1 MPLVKYVFNPGVNR
15 ESTSYSS
22 ENSWYDSNL
31 IRFRKGR
38 PEKMGGWSNLT
49 ENTFVGTPRSL
60 FTWAALDGSKY
71 MAMGTEAKYYIEE
84 GGAFNDIT
92 PIRKTATG
100 TATFSATNGSAT
112 ITVTDSG
119 HGALAGDYVS
129 FTLAASLGGNITAG
143 VLNIE
148 FEIQTV
154 PTSNTYTITA
164 SATANASD
172 SGNGGAATV
181 AKYQLNKGLTVQSSG
196 TGFGTAN
203 FGGTVAGVSETTL
216 NGAIT
221 DAAATSFALTSAT
234 DFETAST
241 TISANVAV
249 DETGSITVASASGL
263 PSVGT
268 IKIGSENIRYASKSG
283 NVLNDLSR
291 GSDGT
296 TAAAHTSS
304 AGVTFVGLILIDQEL
319 ILYTG
324 KSTNTIDAGVVRGA
338 RGTTAATHADG
349 AAVLE
354 ANSFVTF
361 GGASS
366 ITTTDVLRLWQQDNW
381 GEDLIFNVVD
391 DTPYYWDKT
400 LGLSTRGTTFASQS
414 GASDAPTKVRQL
426 LVSGTDRHVI
436 ALGSNALGSVDQ
448 DLLLVRWSDQESPF
462 DWTPQ
467 TTNTAGSQRLST
479 GSEIICGIRT
489 RQETLIWTDSS
500 LYAMRFTGPPF
511 TFGFALVSMGVKALN
526 INSVVSVGDRVF
538 WMDNENFYAWT
549 GSLQVLPCTVLR
561 YVFDDINLEQAR
573 KFFACSNRLFDEI
586 LFFYASSSSDEIDR
600 YVKFQYTDNT
610 WDIGTLSRTAW
621 VDSDI
626 HSNPRGAGASGGTE
640 LVYVHENTDNDDGSA
655 MDSFIETADFD
666 IEDGNNFMFVS
677 GIIPDIVLSG
687 TDPTVS
693 YVIKTR
699 NYPNDSLATAA
710 TATVTSSTQK
720 SDIRCRGRTVTMR
733 VASNAVNTAWTLGD
747 TRLAIRPDG
756 RR

>member
-1 MPLVKYVFNPGVNR
+1 MPLFKYVFNPGVNR

-22 ENSWYDSNL
+22 ENGWYNSNL

-38 PEKMGGWSNLT
+38 PEKMGGWSKLT
-49 ENTFVGTPRSL
+49 ENSFLGTPRSL

-71 MAMGTEAKYYIEE
+71 MGVGTESKYYVEE
-84 GGAFNDIT
+84 GATFNDIT
-92 PIRKTATG
+92 PVRKTTTG
-100 TATFSATNGSAT
+100 TATFSATNGSTT
-112 ITVTDSG
+112 ITVTDTN
-119 HGALAGDYVS
+119 HGAIQGDFVS
-129 FTLAASLGGNITAG
+129 FTLAASLGGNITAA
-143 VLNIE
+143 VLNTE
-148 FEIQTV
+148 FRIQTV
-154 PTSNTYTITA
+154 PSSNTYTITA
-164 SATANASD
+164 SATANSSD
-172 SGNGGAATV
+172 SGNGGSSTV
-181 AKYQLNKGLTVQSSG
+181 AKYQLNIGLTIEASG

-203 FGGTVAGVSETTL
+203 FGGIVAGVSETTL

-221 DAAATSFALTSAT
+221 STTATSFALTSAT

-241 TISANVAV
+241 TISANVSI

-283 NVLNDLSR
+283 NVLNNLTR
-291 GSDGT
+291 GSDST
-296 TAAAHTSS
+296 TAAAHSS
-304 AGVTFVGLILIDQEL
+304 GASVTFVGLILIDQEL

-354 ANSFVTF
+354 ANDFVTW

-366 ITTTDVLRLWQQDNW
+366 ISTTDVLRLWQEDNW
-381 GEDLIFNVVD
+381 GEDLIFNIVD

-400 LGLSTRGTTFASQS
+400 LGLNTRGTDFASQS

-436 ALGSNALGSVDQ
+436 ALGSNALGSAEQ
-448 DLLLVRWSDQESPF
+448 DLLLVRWSDQEAPF
-462 DWTPQ
+462 DWTP
-467 TTNTAGSQRLST
+467 TSTNTAGSQRLST
-479 GSEIICGIRT
+479 GSEIICGKKT
-489 RQETLIWTDSS
+489 RQETLIWTDSA
-500 LYAMRFTGPPF
+500 LYTMRFTGPPF
-511 TFGFALVSMGVKALN
+511 TFGFALVSTSITAIS

-549 GSLQVLPCTVLR
+549 GALQVLPCTVLR
-561 YVFDDINLEQAR
+561 YVFDDINLDQSR
-573 KFFACSNRLFDEI
+573 KFFACSNRLFDEVF
-586 LFFYASSSSDEIDR
+586 FFYVSSSAKEIDR

-621 VDSDI
+621 VDTDI
-626 HSNPRGAGASGGTE
+626 HKNPRGAGASGATE
-640 LVYVHENTDNDDGSA
+640 FIYVHENTENDDGSA

-666 IEDGNNFMFVS
+666 LDDGNNFMFVTKL
-677 GIIPDIVLSG
+677 IPDIVLSG

-699 NYPNDSLATAA
+699 SFPSDSLVTEA
-710 TATVTSSTQK
+710 TATVDSSTQK
-720 SDIRCRGRTVTMR
+720 ADVRCRGRTAALR
-733 VASNAVNTAWTLGD
+733 IASNALDTAWTLGD
-747 TRLAIRPDG
+747 TRLEIRQDG